1 MRYATPPPPPFGN
14 YSFSRRMGRAGGDE
28 GRNPTPRLL
37 IICLTGEQDAGGGM
51 RYAAPPPRL
60 LIIHLAG
67 ERDPGRTRDAT
78 PAHPP
83 VINYSLSRRMG
94 HGENEVCNPHP
105 PRLLI
110 IHSAG
115 ERDPG
120 RTRYATP
127 PHPPFI
133 NYSLS
138 GMRAAPLFFRLF
150 THLSEGMRV
159 GMSQ

>member
-1 MRYATPPPPPFGN
+1 MRGGMRYATPPP
-14 YSFSRRMGRAGGDE
+14 
-28 GRNPTPRLL
+28 RLL
-37 IICLTGEQDAGGGM
+37 IIRSTGERDAGGGM

-60 LIIHLAG
+60 LIIYLAG
-67 ERDPGRTRDAT
+67 ERDPGRTRYAT

-83 VINYSLSRRMG
+83 FINYSLGRRMG
-94 HGENEVCNPHP
+94 HGENEVCNPHT

-127 PHPPFI
+127 PHPLFI

>member
-1 MRYATPPPPPFGN
+1 MPCAAMAHSPKYATP
-14 YSFSRRMGRAGGDE
+14 
-28 GRNPTPRLL
+28 T
-37 IICLTGEQDAGGGM
+37 
-51 RYAAPPPRL
+51 
-60 LIIHLAG
+60 
-67 ERDPGRTRDAT
+67 
-78 PAHPP
+78 
-83 VINYSLSRRMG
+83 
-94 HGENEVCNPHP
+94 

-138 GMRAAPLFFRLF
+138 GMRAAPLFF
-150 THLSEGMRV
+150 
-159 GMSQ
+159 